1 MMRKTPLTLIV
12 ANLLFPVAHAEM
24 YFPPGLISSEGG
36 AVADLSRFQSQAGGR
51 QPEGEYLVD
60 IYLNQKLVATKK
72 MLFSSADEAE
82 VKIRDDVRDKT
93 GLTAC
98 LTRKELNEAGVKVSL
113 YPALMAMNEYTCI
126 SPGKYIPHAF
136 TSFNFQ
142 KMKLDISVP
151 QTAMRN
157 TSQGYI
163 EPDQWDEGINAALFN
178 YNFSGNNRF
187 ASNYDSNSYFLNL
200 NSGLNLGPWRLRD
213 QRNWNYYDTQYGH
226 QQQWQRINTYVE
238 RTVIPLRSNL
248 VLGEG
253 TTGSDIFDSLAFRGV
268 QLSTDDNMYPDTQ
281 RGFAPLIR
289 GVAESNAEV
298 TISQNGYSIYK
309 TTVAPG
315 PFEITD
321 LTPVYSSGDLEV
333 TVRNASGRV
342 QVFTVPYASV
352 PMLQREGRIKY
363 SLTAGHYRSNSER
376 YDNPGFAQGT
386 VLWGLPHNVT
396 AYGGTQFSQKYLAAQ
411 FGAGVNMG
419 EFGALSADITH
430 ANSTLPDG
438 SKHHGQSMRFLYA
451 HAFNPTGTTFRLT
464 GYRYSTKGFHTLDE
478 TALKSMNGRLYDYDG
493 LDSDGKPVTDNY
505 SDYYNLNNTRRARL
519 EANISQRLGDVGSL
533 YLTGVRQTYWNTDR
547 SNNSLQAGFSSMWG
561 PVNYSLN
568 YGYTRQSGNHDQ
580 SYSDHNVNLSLS
592 VPLERLFS
600 WEKSRRPMYA
610 TLNSSSDGHGNLSQ
624 QAGLSGSLLEGN
636 NLDWNLSQGY
646 ARSQGNTGNASLF
659 YRGGAGNANVGYSY
673 GSDYQQAS
681 YGLSGGAIIHRGG
694 VTLGQPLG
702 DTNILLSAA
711 GVPDVG
717 IQNQPGIQTDWRGYA
732 IQPYAIGYRE
742 NRVALDVDTL
752 DDRTEADSNVARVV
766 PTKGAVSRAEFALRR
781 GYRVLLSVIY
791 LGKPLPFGAVVS
803 SGDNSGIVGDAGQV
817 FLSGMQ
823 EKGQVKAKWGNG
835 ANQQCTGE
843 YRLQNELQTAP
854 LAKASVV
861 CR

>member
-1 MMRKTPLTLIV
+1 MKKTPLTLIM
-12 ANLLFPVAHAEM
+12 ASLFFPTAYAEM
-24 YFPPGLISSEGG
+24 YFPPGLISSEDG

-51 QPEGEYLVD
+51 QPAGEYLVD
-60 IYLNQKLVATKK
+60 VYLNQKLIAAKK
-72 MLFSSADEAE
+72 IHFSEANEAE
-82 VKIRDDVRDKT
+82 IHLRDDVRDKT

-98 LTRKELNEAGVKVSL
+98 LTRKELNDAGVKVSL
-113 YPALMAMNEYTCI
+113 YPALMAINEHTCI
-126 SPGKYIPHAF
+126 SPGKYIPQAF
-136 TSFNFQ
+136 TAFNFQ
-142 KMKLDISVP
+142 KMRLDISIP
-151 QTAMRN
+151 QAAMRN
-157 TSQGYI
+157 TSRGYV
-163 EPDQWDEGINAALFN
+163 EPDQWDEGINAALLN
-178 YNFSGNNRF
+178 YNFSGSNRF
-187 ASNYDSNSYFLNL
+187 ASNYNSNSYFLNL
-200 NSGLNLGPWRLRD
+200 NGGLNLGPWRLRD

-248 VLGEG
+248 VMGEG
-253 TTGSDIFDSLAFRGV
+253 TTGSDIFDSIAFRGV
-268 QLSTDDNMYPDTQ
+268 QLSTDDNMYPDTR

-289 GVAESNAEV
+289 GIAESNAEV
-298 TISQNGYSIYK
+298 TINQNGYSIYK
-309 TTVAPG
+309 TSVAPG

-363 SLTAGHYRSNSER
+363 SLTTGHLRNRSER
-376 YDNPGFAQGT
+376 YDSPGFAQST

-396 AYGGTQFSQKYLAAQ
+396 TYGGTQFSQKYLAAQ
-411 FGAGVNMG
+411 FGAGINMG

-430 ANSTLPDG
+430 ANSTLPDD

-478 TALKSMNGRLYDYDG
+478 TALKSMQGRRYDDEG
-493 LDSDGKPVTDNY
+493 LDSNGNPVTNNY
-505 SDYYNLNNTRRARL
+505 SDYYNLNNTRRARF
-519 EANISQRLGDVGSL
+519 EANISQRLGDAGSL

-547 SNNSLQAGFSSMWG
+547 SNNSLQAGFSSMLG

-568 YGYTRQSGNHDQ
+568 YGYTRQGNDNGS
-580 SYSDHNVNLSLS
+580 SYTDHSANLSLS
-592 VPLERLFS
+592 VPLDRLFS
-600 WEKSRRPMYA
+600 MGKNQRSMYA
-610 TLNSSSDGHGNLSQ
+610 TFNGSSDGHGNLSQ
-624 QAGLSGSLLEGN
+624 QAGLSGSMLEGN

-646 ARSQGNTGNASLF
+646 TRSQGNAGNASLF

-673 GSDYQQAS
+673 SGDYQQTS
-681 YGLSGGAIIHRGG
+681 YGLSGGAILHRGG
-694 VTLGQPLG
+694 MTLGQPLG
-702 DTNILLSAA
+702 DTNILLSAS

-717 IQNQPGIQTDWRGYA
+717 IENQPGIQTDWWGYA

-742 NRVALDVDTL
+742 NRVALNVDTL
-752 DDRTEADSNVARVV
+752 NERTEADSTVVRVV
-766 PTKGAVSRAEFALRR
+766 PTKGAVAKAEFAVRQ
-781 GYRVLLSVIY
+781 GYRLLLSMIY
-791 LGKPLPFGAVVS
+791 QGKPLPFGAVVS

-835 ANQQCTGE
+835 VNQQCTGE
-843 YRLQNELQTAP
+843 YRLHNELQSAP